1 MKKYLMIGFAAVA
14 FAACSNHD
22 FETYSQEQIIQNEYK
37 ANFVAEFGQ
46 PASNHTWGFGSA
58 FTRANTTYGYN
69 ETSDGINANAN
80 EWADIKNS
88 TGFGGWIVPAPL
100 TPDQKALVARYFQ
113 SVKDLDYKDPEWSD
127 FFVQQV
133 YKGGNTKKYETTEGI
148 IAANGTSAYT
158 SDNMNLLTVGSN
170 PEHHINNFNGGSY
183 GVEAGSGYGTEG
195 ATGVSVLDN
204 GSDILAGKTSYH
216 NDQIMLM
223 LNIEDTHCMGYH
235 CSATGESGFNSQRND
250 KAVLVSWQK
259 IAQWQVDNG
268 DITDINQSILND
280 TWNRSFVGFDL
291 ALKPFDECVVKDN
304 SGNITYAALSNISAC
319 PDYVWDGE
327 KVMKIGEAQASAGDN
342 KVISGFTAG
351 WATSIVNNNG
361 TMEIK
366 STSEWGGASIWS
378 ESYNHENWTS
388 YNKMVIEMAEA
399 TPGKMTVKIQG
410 MNTGGATLTVFT
422 EEVAA
427 GANGKVEIALSGD
440 IAKVTQVNIEFE
452 GTGTYKIN
460 SIYLEGSE
468 AYEYY
473 GTDLVVKD
481 ANGNDMQIPF
491 LSRNT
496 NQYAGKSRT
505 LTDAD
510 LKITPEGS
518 NVECLNLALIQELVD
533 NGYYPTSSDLKEW
546 STWEDGDGYYSDW
559 IVTLH
564 KAERVPT
571 TSVDYQGRIMVED
584 LSAKADV
591 TGKDSDW
598 DFNDVVFDWAIID
611 NKAHIRLLAAGGTL
625 PIRIGGTRNDAS
637 SEPVGSVEIH
647 NSVNGLGGYMKNCG
661 VGEEVPYKEFV
672 LEDHTYTDAR
682 NILIT
687 VYKGGSW
694 VEIQAEQGQ
703 PAAKFN
709 CKVGTKWCDEYVNI
723 KRVYPDFTTWVAN
736 PSVDWTQGD
745 GSTSRLTDK
754 DLTNNAAE

>member
-250 KAVLVSWQK
+250 KAALVSWQK

-304 SGNITYAALSNISAC
+304 SGNVQYAALSNISAC
-319 PDYVWDGE
+319 PNYVWDGE
-327 KVMKIGEAQASAGDN
+327 NVMKIGTASAATGSERDITSNFLPASWDPQNREIVDGKLVFTATQWATMTASFDKENMTSYTKLVFQLDN
-342 KVISGFTAG
+342 ATTCKVKVSINAEVSGATYDVISQEIEAG
-351 WATSIVNNNG
+351 AT
-361 TMEIK
+361 EIEIAL
-366 STSEWGGASIWS
+366 TGADFSQVKGIS
-378 ESYNHENWTS
+378 LQAY
-388 YNKMVIEMAEA
+388 EA
-399 TPGKMTVKIQG
+399 
-410 MNTGGATLTVFT
+410 ATLTFS
-422 EEVAA
+422 
-427 GANGKVEIALSGD
+427 K
-440 IAKVTQVNIEFE
+440 
-452 GTGTYKIN
+452 
-460 SIYLEGSE
+460 IYLEGSE

-473 GTDLVVKD
+473 GNTLLVKD

-491 LSRNT
+491 LARNT
-496 NQYAGKSRT
+496 NQYAGHSRT

-611 NKAHIRLLAAGGTL
+611 GKAHIRLLAAGGTL

-661 VGEEVPYKEFV
+661 VGDEVPYKEFV

-723 KRVYPDFTTWVAN
+723 QRVYPDFKTWVAN
-736 PSVDWTQGD
+736 PATNWEYIDANGE
-745 GSTSRLTDK
+745 RLTDK